1 MRRLHRPFAYIL
13 LLISCSVAAAP
24 VPDEDRV
31 DIDLRR
37 TTLIVND
44 IENSLAFYRDSL
56 GLEVIYD
63 QMIVTPRGARFEDAD
78 KVRRLVFL
86 RANDTFVGVL
96 GLLEYQKPIK
106 PTLDL
111 AGRHFDTGTTV
122 LVFNTQR
129 LEEKLAKAIKVP
141 GAKLLEGPE
150 LITYPSYDGS
160 GGIRVMVTSVTDPDG
175 FTIELNQ
182 LLDTLN

>member
-1 MRRLHRPFAYIL
+1 MRRLNRPFAYIL
-13 LLISCSVAAAP
+13 LLISCSVTAAP
-24 VPDEDRV
+24 VPTGDRV

-37 TTLIVND
+37 TTLIVKD
-44 IENSLAFYRDSL
+44 VENSLAFYRDSL

-63 QMIVTPRGARFEDAD
+63 QMIVTPRGASFEKAD

-111 AGRHFDTGTTV
+111 SGRPFDTGTTV
-122 LVFNTQR
+122 LVFNTER
-129 LEEKLAKAIKVP
+129 LEEKLAKAVDVP
-141 GAKLLEGPE
+141 GARLIEEPE
-150 LITYPSYDGS
+150 LVTYPSYDGS
-160 GGIRVMVTSVTDPDG
+160 GGIRVMVSSLSDPDG